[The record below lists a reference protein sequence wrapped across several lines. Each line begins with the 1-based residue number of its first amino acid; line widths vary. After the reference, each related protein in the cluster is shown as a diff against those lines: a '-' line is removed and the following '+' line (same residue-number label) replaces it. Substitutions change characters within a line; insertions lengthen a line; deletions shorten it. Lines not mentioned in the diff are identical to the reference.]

1 MNFKILINTVAK
13 VRPCNQCNHGL
24 VKEVLINLR
33 LNQQVV
39 PKKVDVDVNVGGNK
53 NVSAKEVLIK
63 MRLIQQIGRKKAAM
77 QAVSGHSGEAWP

>member
-1 MNFKILINTVAK
+1 M
-13 VRPCNQCNHGL
+13 
-24 VKEVLINLR
+24 LINLR